1 MSLVAV
7 SCPVCGYQ
15 KVVSGRGRCRCGVYL
30 IHHWA
35 RMRKG
40 AKLFLPEG
48 CIYYWNETDRGWREL
63 RAGEDVG

>member
-1 MSLVAV
+1 
-7 SCPVCGYQ
+7 
-15 KVVSGRGRCRCGVYL
+15 
-30 IHHWA
+30 
-35 RMRKG
+35 MRKG